1 MIEFTT
7 VESIIM
13 TYAPMLVTILGI
25 VISFLKMISVIK
37 QIRSD
42 NTKSN
47 EEKNAEI
54 KALKDD
60 MSGVINQNY
69 ELKKQ
74 INELLTKLDNVRRD

>member
-74 INELLTKLDNVRRD
+74 INELLTKLDNVRRG

>member
-7 VESIIM
+7 IESIIM
-13 TYAPMLVTILGI
+13 TYAPLLVTILGI
-25 VISFLKMISVIK
+25 ILAFIKIIAVIK

-42 NTKSN
+42 NSKNN
-47 EEKNAEI
+47 EEKAAEI
-54 KALKDD
+54 KALKDS

-74 INELLTKLDNVRRD
+74 INELLTSLDKVKR